1 MGMDTG
7 GANLGRARQL
17 DTFRSYGRRTT
28 IANDPTEVTV
38 ASFDLKRRN
47 RKFRP
52 EMLGPELLEQR
63 EVMAAS
69 AMGFSLPDVSVGNYV
84 APVAAWGQ
92 PYTVQLQA
100 FNRGASS
107 LPEPLAQFPYATS
120 MADANTTVSVYLT
133 KGNGPRAARYL
144 LDTISLSTITQN
156 SVYGAGTNAQF
167 TIDMPATPPAGFP
180 AAGGQFKLVFVP
192 NVTNQIRLPGT
203 YPNQG
208 SYSVP
213 VKVLPSLPQIQFL
226 GANTPKA
233 LVPGQVFLPEIKLA
247 NVGAADIST
256 QNAVAGDLQ
265 VILVASADRDYH
277 PNTPQS
283 VILATLTLSDLQG
296 LNQRPLAGGLRNLP
310 AGTVNNLSLASNQTT
325 VTGGKVTLPTSGSY
339 YIGYI
344 IDPEHKYTQISD
356 NAGIDRSPRLLGAQL
371 VAGRHGFA
379 VPQNLTDTAA
389 ALFPS
394 VPYTAPNSYV
404 VVLPQTEQVP
414 VKVAYPPN
422 AALGGMKTKPRGWV

>member
-7 GANLGRARQL
+7 GANLGGARQL
-17 DTFRSYGRRTT
+17 EIFRSCGRRPK

-38 ASFDLKRRN
+38 ASFDHPRRN
-47 RKFRP
+47 RRFRP
-52 EMLGPELLEQR
+52 EILGPELLEQR

-69 AMGFSLPDVSVGNYV
+69 AMGFSLPNVSVGNYV
-84 APVAAWGQ
+84 SPVASWGQ

-107 LPEPLAQFPYATS
+107 IPEPLAQFPYASS
-120 MADANTTVSVYLT
+120 MADANTTVSIYLT
-133 KGNGPRAARYL
+133 KGNGPHAVKSL
-144 LDTISLSTITQN
+144 LETVPLNTITQN

-167 TIDMPATPPAGFP
+167 TINMPATPPAGFP

-192 NVTNQIRLPGT
+192 NVSNQIRLPGP
-203 YPNQG
+203 YPYQG

-213 VKVLPSLPQIQFL
+213 VKVLPSLPELQFR
-226 GANTPKA
+226 GSNTPKT

-247 NVGAADIST
+247 NIGAANIST
-256 QNAVAGDLQ
+256 QNATAGDLQ
-265 VILVASADRDYH
+265 VILVASSDKDYH

-283 VILATLTLSDLQG
+283 VILATMTLSELQG
-296 LNQRPLAGGLRNLP
+296 LNQRPLAGGIQNLRSG
-310 AGTVNNLSLASNQTT
+310 AINNLSLASNQTT
-325 VTGGKVTLPTSGSY
+325 VTTGKVTLPTTGSY

-356 NAGIDRSPRLLGAQL
+356 NAGYDRSPRLLGIHYVTAKPGF
-371 VAGRHGFA
+371 VA
-379 VPQNLTDTAA
+379 PENITNTAA

-394 VPYTAPNSYV
+394 VPYVAPASYV
-404 VVLPQTEQVP
+404 LQVPNTQQVP

-422 AALGGMKTKPRGWV
+422 AALGGLKTKPRGWA

>member
-1 MGMDTG
+1 M
-7 GANLGRARQL
+7 
-17 DTFRSYGRRTT
+17 
-28 IANDPTEVTV
+28 

-92 PYTVQLQA
+92 PYTVQVQA

-107 LPEPLAQFPYATS
+107 LPEPLAQFPYASS

-144 LDTISLSTITQN
+144 LDTLPLSTITQN
-156 SVYGAGTNAQF
+156 SVYGTGANAQF
-167 TIDMPATPPAGFP
+167 TINMPATPPAGFP

-213 VKVLPSLPQIQFL
+213 VKVLPS
-226 GANTPKA
+226 
-233 LVPGQVFLPEIKLA
+233 
-247 NVGAADIST
+247 
-256 QNAVAGDLQ
+256 
-265 VILVASADRDYH
+265 
-277 PNTPQS
+277 
-283 VILATLTLSDLQG
+283 DLQG
-296 LNQRPLAGGLRNLP
+296 LNQRPLVGGLRNLP

-325 VTGGKVTLPTSGSY
+325 VTGGKVTLPTTGSY

-344 IDPEHKYTQISD
+344 IDPEYKYTQVSD
-356 NAGIDRSPRLLGAQL
+356 NAGVTRSPRLLGAQL

-379 VPQNLTDTAA
+379 TPQNLTDTAA